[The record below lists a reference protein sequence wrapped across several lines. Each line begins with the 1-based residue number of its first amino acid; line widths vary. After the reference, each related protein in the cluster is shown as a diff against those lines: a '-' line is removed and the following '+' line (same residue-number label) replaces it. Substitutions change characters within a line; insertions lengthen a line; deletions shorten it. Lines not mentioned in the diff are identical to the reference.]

1 MRTIDLVVGIPDEGG
16 SCTVIQLV
24 VRRNPVLV
32 FGSGLHAAVLDGYLS
47 SRGIPYA
54 FTFDEE
60 FKAFG
65 IKQKVPY
72 KSGRDYELVGAGEA
86 LVGVRDRRIE
96 LFGSSLGYKI
106 GINEEH
112 LRDVASRCKDWKFEK
127 TDRYG

>member
-1 MRTIDLVVGIPDEGG
+1 MITIDSVVGMPDEGG

-24 VRRNPVLV
+24 VRKNPVLV

-47 SRGIPYA
+47 SRGIPFA

-65 IKQKVPY
+65 IEQKVPHR
-72 KSGRDYELVGAGEA
+72 SGRNYELVGAGQA
-86 LVGVRDRRIE
+86 LVNVRNKEVE
-96 LFGSSLGYKI
+96 LFGSSLGYEI

-112 LRDVASRCKDWKFEK
+112 LRDVASRCIDWRFEK
-127 TDRYG
+127 TDRY